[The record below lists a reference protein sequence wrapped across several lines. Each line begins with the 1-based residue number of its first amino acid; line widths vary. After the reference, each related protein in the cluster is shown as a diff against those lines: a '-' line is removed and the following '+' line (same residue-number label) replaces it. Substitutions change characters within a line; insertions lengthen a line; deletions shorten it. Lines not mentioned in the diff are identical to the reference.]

1 MGGLLTTAAVAE
13 TMTLTGGA
21 AGASASAGA
30 TASLGAAGTAI
41 GETLGS
47 LGSYTIAVGTYT
59 ITAPV
64 ALIAGIGVAIAAMA
78 SYAVTRRLRASGAS
92 ETQSLLRGSRTAPR
106 ETAITWCRNG
116 ASDRRFG
123 RFATN
128 ARRWTKE
135 CL

>member
-47 LGSYTIAVGTYT
+47 LGSYTI
-59 ITAPV
+59 TAPV

-92 ETQSLLRGSRTAPR
+92 ETQSLLRGTSYGTTRDGD
-106 ETAITWCRNG
+106 NMV
-116 ASDRRFG
+116 
-123 RFATN
+123 
-128 ARRWTKE
+128 
-135 CL
+135 

>member
-1 MGGLLTTAAVAE
+1 MCMAAASTSAVKRRVISGVARAAPLCPE
-13 TMTLTGGA
+13 FDMENGRQRRGA

-92 ETQSLLRGSRTAPR
+92 ETQSLLRGTSYGTTRDGD
-106 ETAITWCRNG
+106 NMV
-116 ASDRRFG
+116 
-123 RFATN
+123 
-128 ARRWTKE
+128 
-135 CL
+135 

>member
-92 ETQSLLRGSRTAPR
+92 ETQSLLRGTSYGTAR
-106 ETAITWCRNG
+106 DGDNMV
-116 ASDRRFG
+116 
-123 RFATN
+123 
-128 ARRWTKE
+128 
-135 CL
+135 